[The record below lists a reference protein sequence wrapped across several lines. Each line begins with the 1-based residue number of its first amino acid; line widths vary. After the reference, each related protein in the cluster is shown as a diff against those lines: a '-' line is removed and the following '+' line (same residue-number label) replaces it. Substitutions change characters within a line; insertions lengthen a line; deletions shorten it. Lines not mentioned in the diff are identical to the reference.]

1 VVSALSALV
10 QKLFGLMHY
19 LEPLKDPK
27 FDPSRTAPAAARS
40 ASQLRDLS
48 YLISLFKHRA
58 LMAVYESG
66 LRYTAAAAKPGVT
79 ASEAFNSCSLN
90 LAETARS
97 HCYYFMLTHFAD
109 MVSGCPD
116 PKVAAVMKRVCAL
129 FALSNIIDGHQ
140 WHGRIDATALGFV
153 ETAVAELLAEI
164 RPDAV
169 PLVDAFEFHDRV
181 RVVVTDF
188 RLPAVFPYWL
198 LVHTRSL
205 APPLVVLM
213 ATCTRRC
220 MRVLP
225 SPN

>member
-1 VVSALSALV
+1 VSV

-27 FDPSRTAPAAARS
+27 FDPSRTAPAPVRS
-40 ASQLRDLS
+40 TAQLRDLA

-58 LMAVYESG
+58 LMSVYESG

-109 MVSGCPD
+109 MVSGCAD
-116 PKVAAVMKRVCAL
+116 AKVSAVMKRVCAL

-140 WHGRIDATALGFV
+140 WHGRIDATGLGFV

-181 RVVVTDF
+181 RFVPL
-188 RLPAVFPYWL
+188 RCSQ
-198 LVHTRSL
+198 RSL
-205 APPLVVLM
+205 SLCLIVESCECRFSAPRSAALM
-213 ATCTRRC
+213 ATCTKRC
-220 MRVLP
+220 TWVLP
-225 SPN
+225 SQS